1 MSYKIEDLRNML
13 FVTMENL
20 LDKQNPLDLDRAK
33 VIGELGQVIVN
44 SAKVESDYLKAIGGG
59 QSHFIDVDT
68 TKKLNQH

>member
-44 SAKVESDYLKAIGGG
+44 SAKVESDDLKVIGGG

-68 TKKLNQH
+68 TKKLN

>member
-44 SAKVESDYLKAIGGG
+44 SAKVESDYLKVIGGG
-59 QSHFIDVDT
+59 QSQFIDTDT
-68 TKKLNQH
+68 TKKLN

>member
-59 QSHFIDVDT
+59 KSHFIDVDT
-68 TKKLNQH
+68 TKKLN